1 MAGGGH
7 DGGGGL
13 RWLITYADLITLLLA
28 FFIILYASSN
38 INGKKYQAVALA
50 IRGAFGVPVTS
61 LSQVNRAGTGGD
73 KLLFA
78 PDFIERVEAEVRR
91 ALEEGANSGGQAVAE
106 AEGRVGLD
114 RSPKGTVLRFAD
126 GVFFDRGKAD
136 LRPEALQV
144 LDALAPALQELPNAI
159 EVEGHTDSLPI
170 RSGPFASNWELSA
183 ARATAVLRYLIT
195 RHGFPAERLA
205 ARGMGEFRPLAPND
219 PVKGSPD
226 NRRVEIVILD
236 RDSDGRPIGLGA
248 IPGMPPP
255 VRPSTAQAPAGT
267 RPL

>member
-1 MAGGGH
+1 MAGGH

-61 LSQVNRAGTGGD
+61 VHQLNKLGAGGD
-73 KLLFA
+73 KVLFA
-78 PDFIERVEAEVRR
+78 PDFIQRVEEEVRH
-91 ALEEGANSGGQAVAE
+91 ALEAAAKSGETGEVID
-106 AEGRVGLD
+106 EGRVGLD
-114 RSPKGTVLRFAD
+114 KSPKGTVLRFGD
-126 GVFFDRGKAD
+126 GVFFDRGRAD
-136 LRPEALQV
+136 LRLEALLV
-144 LDALAPALQELPNAI
+144 LDALVPVLKDLPNAI
-159 EVEGHTDSLPI
+159 EVEGHTDALPI

-183 ARATAVLRYLIT
+183 ARATSVLRYLIT
-195 RHGFPAERLA
+195 RHAFPAERLA
-205 ARGMGEFRPLAPND
+205 ARGMGEFRPLKPND
-219 PVKGSPD
+219 PVKGTPE

-236 RDSDGRPIGLGA
+236 RDSEGRPIGLGA
-248 IPGMPPP
+248 IPGLPAPPKA
-255 VRPSTAQAPAGT
+255 STAQAPAGS